1 MSADESKIHL
11 EADGAQLRVTGPDD
25 LLTDDV
31 VAALITDKVVLQ
43 MLVDVLGPVTV
54 ISAGTPPVWPPRGGF
69 VPAWRRVSPTR
80 PLIVL
85 PSEQVLGR
93 RVDPFTAEPP
103 TAPCQTCTLTQT
115 TSAPSEAIFDTG
127 PWQTCSRCGGRR
139 WRSTL
144 DGDECAAC
152 GPPPGRESVAI
163 TWVRA
168 GSGWVCSRCH
178 PPAPTDDMRTICEI
192 CGGKGRCRP
201 DHDVQLRRFGERLLR
216 RTRNAA
222 KQEMIRAALAALPAV
237 EVSARDG
244 SRLSRV
250 RRKGH

>member
-1 MSADESKIHL
+1 SKIHL

-54 ISAGTPPVWPPRGGF
+54 ISARTPPVWPPRGG
-69 VPAWRRVSPTR
+69 VRPAWGRGAPPRPPMRLPRQQVVGWRVERFSG
-80 PLIVL
+80 
-85 PSEQVLGR
+85 EAA
-93 RVDPFTAEPP
+93 TA
-103 TAPCQTCTLTQT
+103 ACQTCTLTQT
-115 TSAPSEAIFDTG
+115 TSAASEAIFDTG

-168 GSGWVCSRCH
+168 
-178 PPAPTDDMRTICEI
+178 
-192 CGGKGRCRP
+192 
-201 DHDVQLRRFGERLLR
+201 
-216 RTRNAA
+216 
-222 KQEMIRAALAALPAV
+222 
-237 EVSARDG
+237 
-244 SRLSRV
+244 
-250 RRKGH
+250 

>member
-1 MSADESKIHL
+1 VSRDDRVVL
-11 EADGAQLRVTGPDD
+11 DADGGQLCVDGPDD
-25 LLTDDV
+25 V
-31 VAALITDKVVLQ
+31 VDEVATALAADKEALA
-43 MLVDVLGPVTV
+43 LVIDAFGPVEV
-54 ISAGTPPVWPPRGGF
+54 VSAGTATVWPPRGGF
-69 VPAWRRVSPTR
+69 VPAWRRVSPAR

-85 PSEQVLGR
+85 PSEQGLGR
-93 RVDPFTAEPP
+93 GVDPFTAEPP
-103 TAPCQTCTLTQT
+103 TAPCPCTVTQT

-139 WRSTL
+139 WRSTP

-152 GPPPGRESVAI
+152 GPPPGRESVAP

-168 GSGWVCSRCH
+168 GGGWTCTRCH
-178 PPAPTDDMRTICEI
+178 PPTPPDDTRTICEI

-222 KQEMIRAALAALPAV
+222 KQETIRAALAALPAV
-237 EVSARDG
+237 EVSAPDVF
-244 SRLSRV
+244 RLSRM

>member
-1 MSADESKIHL
+1 PWGTRGSVVAASCGRPPRFTPRRLEATASDGGPMSADESKIHL

-43 MLVDVLGPVTV
+43 MLVDVLRPVTV
-54 ISAGTPPVWPPRGGF
+54 ISARTPPVWPPRGGF

-115 TSAPSEAIFDTG
+115 TSAASEAI
-127 PWQTCSRCGGRR
+127 
-139 WRSTL
+139 
-144 DGDECAAC
+144 
-152 GPPPGRESVAI
+152 
-163 TWVRA
+163 
-168 GSGWVCSRCH
+168 
-178 PPAPTDDMRTICEI
+178 
-192 CGGKGRCRP
+192 
-201 DHDVQLRRFGERLLR
+201 
-216 RTRNAA
+216 
-222 KQEMIRAALAALPAV
+222 
-237 EVSARDG
+237 
-244 SRLSRV
+244 
-250 RRKGH
+250 